1 MLELL
6 YFWRGNRNINFYTLN
21 RTMFGNM
28 KFIARVDQ
36 NNISHSFALL
46 TGEISWSKFIS
57 SFAAIFFFLK
67 KPPKVDNFLIEKHCN
82 GVILVIYIR
91 SKTIRQQRVIYIS
104 LFTDFTVY
112 WLYGQYEKLS

>member
-46 TGEISWSKFIS
+46 TGEPGQNLFLPLPL
-57 SFAAIFFFLK
+57 FFFLK
-67 KPPKVDNFLIEKHCN
+67 KHPKVDNSLIEKHCN

-91 SKTIRQQRVIYIS
+91 SKTIRHIYKKTSYIYK
-104 LFTDFTVY
+104 FIY
-112 WLYGQYEKLS
+112 